1 MEKKKGFVQE
11 FKEFVLRGNVMD
23 LAVGIIIGG
32 AFTAIVTSLNNDI
45 ISPILGI
52 FGGVDFSELKVTLGS
67 GANAPA
73 LMYGNFITAI
83 INFLIIALVIFC
95 LIKGVNKIMAVGKK
109 DEEEAIQVTTKV
121 CPFCKSEIPVGATK
135 CPNCTSELPE
145 EEATA

>member
-11 FKEFVLRGNVMD
+11 FKEFILRGNVMD

-32 AFTAIVTSLNNDI
+32 AFMAIVTSLNNDI

-95 LIKGVNKIMAVGKK
+95 LIKGVNKVMTVGKK
-109 DEEEAIQVTTKV
+109 DEEEAIQITTKV
-121 CPFCKSEIPVGATK
+121 
-135 CPNCTSELPE
+135 
-145 EEATA
+145 

>member
-121 CPFCKSEIPVGATK
+121 CPFCKSEIPVDATK

>member
-11 FKEFVLRGNVMD
+11 FKEFILRGNVMD

-95 LIKGVNKIMAVGKK
+95 LIKGVNKVMTIGKK
-109 DEEEAIQVTTKV
+109 DEEESIQITTKV
-121 CPFCKSEIPVGATK
+121 CPFCKSEIPAGATK